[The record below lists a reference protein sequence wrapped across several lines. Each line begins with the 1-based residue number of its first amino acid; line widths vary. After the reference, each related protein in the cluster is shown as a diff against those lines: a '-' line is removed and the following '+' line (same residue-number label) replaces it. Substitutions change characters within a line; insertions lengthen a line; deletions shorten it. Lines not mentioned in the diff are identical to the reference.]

1 MNPRYLALGDLL
13 PQKVN
18 ATTLATARAI
28 IPGLSLPYPNF
39 TGTISQMLRPFPQYN
54 NITDLWGDV
63 GNSNYNSMQVYLSQR
78 LSHGLTFNFNYVY
91 AKAFDDTGSNMVS
104 AQSFTMGSAYNWQ
117 NQKALTQLP
126 AHTVN
131 LLAVYQLPLGK
142 GRSYLNDGGLV
153 SKIAGGWQVS
163 GIVTYRSGLPIGT
176 IGAACN
182 LPNAGG
188 GYANYN
194 PNFSGPVRI
203 NGGWGNG
210 NLIGSNATVFLNKN
224 AFVSPTSYTYGNT
237 PRTNVFGIQNPG
249 TYDQDI
255 SLKREFAI
263 HELVKL
269 AVQADAFNAFNLVTF
284 AAPSTNITS
293 SNFGKISSQ
302 SNSPRVLQLGAR
314 ISF

>member
-1 MNPRYLALGDLL
+1 
-13 PQKVN
+13 
-18 ATTLATARAI
+18 
-28 IPGLSLPYPNF
+28 
-39 TGTISQMLRPFPQYN
+39 
-54 NITDLWGDV
+54 
-63 GNSNYNSMQVYLSQR
+63 
-78 LSHGLTFNFNYVY
+78 
-91 AKAFDDTGSNMVS
+91 
-104 AQSFTMGSAYNWQ
+104 MGSAYNWQ

-224 AFVSPTSYTYGNT
+224 AFVSPTSYTYGNA